1 MKKYYLLEISEGNSK
16 IAGKAVYEYGTE
28 NEAVAMFHQKLGTAM
43 KSDLFTSELVMVI
56 DDNGAVLKS
65 EKYIAPGVT
74 E

>member
-1 MKKYYLLEISEGNSK
+1 MRKYYLLEISEGNSK
-16 IAGKAVYEYGTE
+16 IAGKAVYEYATE
-28 NEAVAMFHQKLGTAM
+28 NDAVAMFHQKLATAM

-65 EKYIAPGVT
+65 EKFVPVVT